1 MFMTLFS
8 IILEFFGIESLVGIE
23 ILFFG
28 AAFLGGCLFLVWF
41 VLMMVGGAVGDVAGD
56 MFGADIGLDA
66 DLSFKA
72 LTFQGISAFTM
83 MFGLIGLAIMSAN
96 GNTTLA
102 LLGGSMSGGF
112 SMWLVAKV
120 FQGFIRLQSSG
131 NVRMDEAIGARGTVY
146 LKIPVSGTGQV
157 SVTFQGNER
166 TLEATSNGDMEILT
180 GTYIT
185 VVDRIGTT
193 LIVEPL
199 TGMKARSSDES
210 E

>member
-1 MFMTLFS
+1 MSLFS
-8 IILEFFGIESLVGIE
+8 EILEFFGIESLVGIE
-23 ILFFG
+23 LLFFG
-28 AAFLGGCLFLVWF
+28 AALLGGSLFLVWF
-41 VLMMVGGAVGDVAGD
+41 VLMMIGGAVGDVAGD

-83 MFGLIGLAIMSAN
+83 MFGLIGLAIMSSN
-96 GNTTLA
+96 NNSTLA
-102 LLGGSMSGGF
+102 LLGGSVSGGG

-120 FQGFIRLQSSG
+120 FQGFTKLQSAG
-131 NVRMDEAIGARGTVY
+131 NMRMDEAIGARGTVY
-146 LKIPVSGTGQV
+146 LKIPSSGTGQV

-166 TLEATSNGDMEILT
+166 TLEAVSNGDEEIQT

-193 LIVEPL
+193 LVVEPL
-199 TGMKARSSDES
+199 TGMKARDSDES